1 MYKTMKLSIKIK
13 MILAASSA
21 LIVSSC
27 TDLDVDVKSQYTE
40 YPSGIDAAFEA
51 KLADAYYAFRG
62 ALGRNYNNYQTLSSD
77 EASGISFDGDYYD
90 GAGYMNPTLHN
101 FSAADGAL
109 NYWGDLASG
118 ITKCNQFLEENETDL
133 AGSTLIYNARA
144 VRAFYHFILMDS
156 YGDVPIL
163 DKTPAEGEA
172 VERKPRKE
180 VAEWIE
186 SELLAC
192 IPNLSTENNASTY
205 GKPNKWMAE
214 ALLVKLYI
222 NWAVY
227 TCGDVAS
234 YDATSTANSKLNDC
248 VEYCD
253 DIIKSGIFN
262 LDDSYRKKFMY
273 DNGVQIGD
281 FIYAMPYDCVTAQG
295 MYYARF
301 RSFRKIDSCSPQAY
315 YGGKMS
321 KSCAGNVV
329 MNPDFADLFTL
340 SGDDRNGAVLG
351 GKVFMYSPT
360 SGEVTSEPCMYD
372 GVQLEFTH
380 DITLKDGGESQLNVG
395 ADATGWRQGY
405 RSIKFYPNPTEY
417 AEHDRSL
424 SNDVP
429 IFRYADILLT
439 KAEAILRGATATN
452 NDTPQSLFNQIRSYV
467 HAPQLD
473 HAPSLQEL
481 LDERG
486 REFFDE
492 NWRRNDMIRFGTF
505 ESDYGF
511 HKQGFPN
518 AKFDKFRRIFPVP
531 QDVLN
536 ENTNWTQNTGY

>member
-1 MYKTMKLSIKIK
+1 MRPNIKA
-13 MILAASSA
+13 ILAAATVLLSA
-21 LIVSSC
+21 SC
-27 TDLDVDVKSQYTE
+27 TDLDVDVKSKYTE

-90 GAGYMNPTLHN
+90 NAGYANPTMHN
-101 FSAADGAL
+101 FSAEDGAL
-109 NYWGDLASG
+109 NYWPDLSSG
-118 ITKCNQFLEENETDL
+118 ITKCNQFLEENGTDL
-133 AGSTLIYNARA
+133 AGSTLLYNARA

-163 DKTPAEGEA
+163 DAVPAEGEA
-172 VERKPRKE
+172 IERKSRKE

-186 SELLAC
+186 SELLEC
-192 IPNLSTENNASTY
+192 IPNMSEDNDASTY

-227 TCGDVAS
+227 TCGDVTA
-234 YDATSTANSKLNDC
+234 YDASSTANSKLDDC
-248 VEYCD
+248 VKYCD
-253 DIIKSGIFN
+253 DIIQSGVFD
-262 LDDSYRKKFMY
+262 LSDSYRKKFMY
-273 DNGVQIGD
+273 DNGVQIKD
-281 FIYAMPYDCVTAQG
+281 FIYAMPYDCVTATG
-295 MYYARF
+295 MYYGRF
-301 RSFRKIDSCSPQAY
+301 RSFRQIDKCSPMAY
-315 YGGKMS
+315 YGAAMG

-329 MNPDFADLFTL
+329 MNPEFSDLFTL
-340 SGDDRNGAVLG
+340 TGDDRNDAVLM
-351 GKVFMYSPT
+351 GKVYMYDPIT
-360 SGEVTSEPCMYD
+360 GEATSEACMYN
-372 GVQLEFTH
+372 GTQLEFTH
-380 DITLKDGGESQLNVG
+380 DIALVSGGEEQLNAG

-405 RSIKFYPNPTEY
+405 RSIKFYPNPNEY
-417 AEHDRSL
+417 SAYSRNQ

-452 NDTPQSLFNQIRSYV
+452 GDTPQTLFNQIRSYV
-467 HAPQLD
+467 NAPSLD

-505 ESDYGF
+505 ESEYGF
-511 HKQGFPN
+511 HKKSYAN
-518 AKFDKFRRIFPVP
+518 AKFEKTRRIFPVP
-531 QDVLN
+531 QSVMN
-536 ENTNWTQNTGY
+536 ENTNWTQNAGY